1 MIKDGKVICIKTVL
15 SFDKTKVLLEE
26 GQIYTAKFYGKEDG
40 YGYVMIFGVEFYS
53 DIQPRVY
60 FPYSSRHNEI
70 KYSEIKDCL
79 ISLAE
84 LREQQIKTIL

>member
-15 SFDKTKVLLEE
+15 SLDKTEVLLEE
-26 GQIYTAKFYGKEDG
+26 GQIYTARFCGEEYIDNR
-40 YGYVMIFGVEFYS
+40 FGVEFYNN
-53 DIQPRVY
+53 QQRVY
-60 FPYSSRHNEI
+60 FPYSSPHNEI

-84 LREQQIKTIL
+84 LREQQIKSILYD